1 MPQDSLLFE
10 VALNTVRD
18 YLADQGIEIVSEKT
32 LMTALPLVIECVE
45 TIKGKNISGVQK
57 KDLALRVVRFV
68 VLESP
73 IEERRKAMLLDLID
87 GGTIE
92 TTVDI
97 IIAASKGKFELNRR
111 NKVRLFHCVKRC
123 VSTMMGISSSDPVS
137 GREPVP
143 VSGREPVP
151 VSGREPVPV
160 SGREPVPVSGRE
172 RTLPRKVSK
181 TVMV

>member
-1 MPQDSLLFE
+1 MPQESLLFE
-10 VALNTVRD
+10 VALNTVHD

-68 VLESP
+68 VVESP
-73 IEERRKAMLLDLID
+73 IEEGRKVMLLNLID

-111 NKVRLFHCVKRC
+111 NKVRLFHCVKKC
-123 VSTMMGISSSDPVS
+123 VSTVMGISSSVPVRGPEPVHVRGPVPGPGPRPVS
-137 GREPVP
+137 GL
-143 VSGREPVP
+143 
-151 VSGREPVPV
+151 
-160 SGREPVPVSGRE
+160 E
-172 RTLPRKVSK
+172 RTLSRKVSK